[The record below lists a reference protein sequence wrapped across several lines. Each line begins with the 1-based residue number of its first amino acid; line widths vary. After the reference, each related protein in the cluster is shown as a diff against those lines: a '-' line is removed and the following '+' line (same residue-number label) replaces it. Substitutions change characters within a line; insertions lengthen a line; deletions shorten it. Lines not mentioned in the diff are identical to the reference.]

1 MQIGGTGTNRRAGV
15 HYFCD
20 QPELPNRG
28 NSYFVWFRVEAQ
40 TLEFYKVI
48 NDVFTQEKVVPL
60 SIVPEQTYAIDVVY
74 DRITG
79 ETFVYVDGK
88 LAGEWQDTNPLTAGS
103 AVSFRSGNS
112 QLSVDNFYVLRTRFP
127 QATVLVGLDGD
138 VRYESET
145 TMTARVYSCVIDLAQ
160 NLSDKDS
167 KDISVYWSPSTSVIS
182 EIDQQ
187 AIGVYPNPNNGV
199 FKVELGEFSLDEVRL
214 SLWDA
219 KGSAV
224 EFTYS
229 QNSNVD
235 NTVELRVVN
244 LASGTYY
251 LHIDNAKRHLSVPV
265 LVIAE

>member
-1 MQIGGTGTNRRAGV
+1 VPLNQTLSNRYLYHFDMQVGGTGTNRRAGF

-48 NDVFTQEKVVPL
+48 NDVFTPEKVVPF

-88 LAGEWQDTNPLTAGS
+88 LAGEWQDANPLTTGS

-112 QLSVDNFYVLRTRFP
+112 QLTVDNFYVLRTRFP
-127 QATVLVGLDGD
+127 QATVLVGPDGD

-145 TMTARVYSCVIDLAQ
+145 NSTARVRSRVIDLAQ
-160 NLSDKDS
+160 NLS
-167 KDISVYWSPSTSVIS
+167 
-182 EIDQQ
+182 
-187 AIGVYPNPNNGV
+187 NPG
-199 FKVELGEFSLDEVRL
+199 
-214 SLWDA
+214 
-219 KGSAV
+219 
-224 EFTYS
+224 
-229 QNSNVD
+229 
-235 NTVELRVVN
+235 
-244 LASGTYY
+244 
-251 LHIDNAKRHLSVPV
+251 
-265 LVIAE
+265 